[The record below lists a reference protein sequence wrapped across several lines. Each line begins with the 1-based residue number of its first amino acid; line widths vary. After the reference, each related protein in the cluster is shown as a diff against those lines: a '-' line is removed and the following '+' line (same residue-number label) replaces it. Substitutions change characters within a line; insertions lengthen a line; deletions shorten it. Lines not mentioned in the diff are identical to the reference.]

1 MFYIEKSHIFAD
13 KKYNIMMKETL
24 PLSTEDIVKGVKVND
39 RHNFHSE
46 ALYAG
51 QRGGDVMR
59 GYIVT
64 ESSLSFDTS
73 GLDKMTVIGKKC
85 MFDKDQHPLVLDFY
99 HRFGLRY
106 PNEIFRC
113 DKKILAL
120 L

>member
-1 MFYIEKSHIFAD
+1 
-13 KKYNIMMKETL
+13 MKETR
-24 PLSTEDIVKGVKVND
+24 SISKEDMVKGVKVND

-46 ALYAG
+46 ALYAWKS
-51 QRGGDVMR
+51 GGDVMR
-59 GYIVT
+59 GYIMA

-106 PNEIFRC
+106 PNQIFRC

>member
-1 MFYIEKSHIFAD
+1 M
-13 KKYNIMMKETL
+13 
-24 PLSTEDIVKGVKVND
+24 VKGVRISN

-59 GYIVT
+59 GYIME

-85 MFDKDQHPLVLDFY
+85 IFDKDQHPLVLDFY